1 MSSTFSGLEVAKRA
15 LFTQQS
21 ALSTTGHNISNANT
35 PGYSRQRVNFEQTS
49 PYPAMGRNRPEIPG
63 QIGQGVEAGSVQRV
77 RDEFIDLQYRAE
89 HNKSGYWESRAD
101 ALSQMEQIMNEP
113 SDTGLSSTMNQFWQ
127 SLNDLAGNPE
137 DAGARSVV
145 QQRGIAVADTFN
157 HIADSLTAVQ
167 KDLENEINVTTKD
180 INSVVSQ
187 IKDLNDQIKAVEPH
201 GYLPNDLYDKRD
213 NLIDELSSMVNI
225 NVEYH
230 ESSDSAKDIAQG
242 IASIELANSEG
253 QPLSALTDASG
264 NTKPGNMLIN
274 NDNETNRID
283 AQFTDNNGQRVVS
296 NLVIGGEMEDGE
308 LTGGNSINPT
318 DFTSNGKLKGLIESH
333 GYQNANGDNEG
344 IYTDMLADIDQ
355 LAYAFATAFNEQHM
369 DENGRTLKNEQGG
382 KFFAVDSS
390 FTGDNSI
397 GYASQMDVTQDIKD
411 DEDHIAAALLVDENG
426 DPIEPE
432 DGQSYLGNGEN
443 AQELANV
450 KDEVMGDLLG
460 ENTSV
465 ETFYEGI
472 IGDLGVQAQEANRM
486 AENAGTLEQAVETR
500 RQSVSGVSLDE
511 EMSNMIKFQHAYN
524 AAARNMTVVDE
535 MLDKVINQMGLVGR

>member
-49 PYPAMGRNRPEIPG
+49 PYPAMGRNRPEIEG

-77 RDEFIDLQYRAE
+77 RDQFIDLQYRAE
-89 HNKSGYWESRAD
+89 NNKTGYWESRAD

-113 SDTGLSSTMNQFWQ
+113 SETGLSDTMDQFWQ

-137 DAGARSVV
+137 DSGARSVV

-157 HIADSLTAVQ
+157 YISDSLTAVQ

-201 GYLPNDLYDKRD
+201 GYLPNDLYDERD
-213 NLIDELSSMVNI
+213 RLIDELSNMVNI
-225 NVEYH
+225 DVEYNS
-230 ESSDSAKDIAQG
+230 SSDSAKDIAQG
-242 IASIELANSEG
+242 IASITLQNSEVKAIEG
-253 QPLSALTDASG
+253 GALL
-264 NTKPGNMLIN
+264 TKDNVANQLDVAVKN
-274 NDNETNRID
+274 NDS
-283 AQFTDNNGQRVVS
+283 GQR
-296 NLVIGGEMEDGE
+296 LVTNIQINQMDKDGNKIGQE
-308 LTGGNSINPT
+308 
-318 DFTSNGKLKGLIESH
+318 DFTPSDFSSNGKLKGLIESH
-333 GYQNANGDNEG
+333 GYQIETDSGQKEAEG
-344 IYTDMLADIDQ
+344 IYVSMLEDIDKI
-355 LAYAFATAFNEQHM
+355 AYAFADSFNIQHQKGYTLT
-369 DENGRTLKNEQGG
+369 ENTDGLPKQGG
-382 KFFAVDSS
+382 AFFD
-390 FTGDNSI
+390 TGSYSTDDYI
-397 GYASQMDVTQDIKD
+397 GYASEMDLTSDVKSS
-411 DEDHIAAALLVDENG
+411 EDNIAAALLVDESGNPLAPDQVEAG
-426 DPIEPE
+426 
-432 DGQSYLGNGEN
+432 SYFGNGEN
-443 AQELANV
+443 AQALADV
-450 KDEVMGDLLG
+450 KGKVNAFLG

-465 ETFYEGI
+465 QSYYEGM

-486 AENAGTLEQAVETR
+486 ADNASTLQQAVETR

-524 AAARNMTVVDE
+524 AAARNMTAVDE
-535 MLDKVINQMGLVGR
+535 MLDRIINQMGLVGR